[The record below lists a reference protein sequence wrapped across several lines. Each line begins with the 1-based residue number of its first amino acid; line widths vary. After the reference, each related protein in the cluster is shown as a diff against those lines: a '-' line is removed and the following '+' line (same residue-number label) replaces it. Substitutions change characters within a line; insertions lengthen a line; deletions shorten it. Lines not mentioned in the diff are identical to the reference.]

1 MKILVDENIPAITVE
16 ALQKLGHNVLD
27 IRGTPKEGFADEK
40 LWQLTLHESRLL
52 ITTDKGFTQHRN
64 EIHQGILII
73 RLRKPNQNKIHQ
85 RIMKAFN
92 EFSEDEW
99 NGTLVVMRDTVQ
111 SVWRFSK

>member
-1 MKILVDENIPAITVE
+1 MKILVDENIPAITIE
-16 ALQKLGHNVLD
+16 SLQKLGHDVLD
-27 IRGTPKEGFADEK
+27 IRGTPKEGYADEK

-52 ITTDKGFTQHRN
+52 ITTDKGFTHHRN
-64 EIHQGILII
+64 ETHQGILII

-99 NGTLVVMRDTVQ
+99 NGALVVMRDTVQ
-111 SVWRFSK
+111 SVWRIIK

>member
-1 MKILVDENIPAITVE
+1 MAI
-16 ALQKLGHNVLD
+16 N
-27 IRGTPKEGFADEK
+27 AD
-40 LWQLTLHESRLL
+40 ESRLL

-64 EIHQGILII
+64 ESHQGILII

-85 RIMKAFN
+85 RIMKALN
-92 EFSEDEW
+92 EFSEDEC

>member
-1 MKILVDENIPAITVE
+1 MAI
-16 ALQKLGHNVLD
+16 N
-27 IRGTPKEGFADEK
+27 AD
-40 LWQLTLHESRLL
+40 ESRLL

-64 EIHQGILII
+64 ESHQGILII

-99 NGTLVVMRDTVQ
+99 NGALVVMRDTVQ

>member
-27 IRGTPKEGFADEK
+27 IRGTLKEGFVDEK

-64 EIHQGILII
+64 EATKVFL
-73 RLRKPNQNKIHQ
+73 LFVFVNQIKIKF
-85 RIMKAFN
+85 IK
-92 EFSEDEW
+92 ES
-99 NGTLVVMRDTVQ
+99 
-111 SVWRFSK
+111 